1 MHIARPMSAQ
11 VLTTL
16 HLHKLMPMN
25 IKHLLIP
32 AAAATVSLGACALDL
47 RPEGAFVQ
55 GGLAQHHA
63 YNVTAGVL
71 WPWSWRRDFG
81 RTQLTGLTEGFIS
94 HWSSRGDTLRQS
106 FTQIG
111 IVPLLRLRLDGGLS
125 DWFLEGG
132 IGVSVMDRKFRSGSR
147 EFSTAFNFVDVVG
160 AGRNFGEGGR
170 QELGLRITHFSN
182 AGIKKPNPGETFLQ
196 LRYAVRF

>member
-1 MHIARPMSAQ
+1 
-11 VLTTL
+11 
-16 HLHKLMPMN
+16 MPMN
-25 IKHLLIP
+25 IKPLLIA
-32 AAAATVSLGACALDL
+32 AAAATVSFGASALDL

-55 GGLAQHHA
+55 GGLAEHRA
-63 YNVTAGVL
+63 YSVTAGVL

-81 RTQLTGLTEGFIS
+81 RTQLTGLTEAYVS
-94 HWSSRGDTLRQS
+94 HWSARGETQRQS

-111 IVPLLRLRLDGGLS
+111 LLPLVRMRLNGGLS
-125 DWFLEGG
+125 PWFFEGG
-132 IGVSVMDRKFRSGSR
+132 IGVSVMDRKYRSGSR

-160 AGRNFGEGGR
+160 VGRNFGAGDR
-170 QELGLRITHFSN
+170 HELGLRINHVSN